1 MNQEGQKNGNS
12 PIKPCKRGHRA
23 PSRDM
28 QIDENQPLAPLPL
41 RGITPLSKLS
51 LFYRRKKHPK
61 FQALYE
67 PRGATEWKFD
77 DKSVQTWS
85 RSSEQKYADR
95 RKTTASPSAFF
106 SKKHVG
112 GDKIQVR
119 TPPEMKI

>member
-1 MNQEGQKNGNS
+1 
-12 PIKPCKRGHRA
+12 
-23 PSRDM
+23 M